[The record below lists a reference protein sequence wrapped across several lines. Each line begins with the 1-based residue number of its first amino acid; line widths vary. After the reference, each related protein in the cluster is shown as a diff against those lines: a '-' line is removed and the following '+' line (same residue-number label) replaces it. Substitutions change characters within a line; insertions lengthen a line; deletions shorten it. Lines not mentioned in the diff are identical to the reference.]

1 MAARL
6 VEALAAAP
14 SGVPIYKEIRR
25 AMLRRLADGAWAPG
39 LAIPSETRLKQ
50 EFGVAIG
57 TIRKAVD
64 ELVAENILIRQQ
76 GRGTFVATH
85 NRDRLLFY
93 FFHIERQDGHKE
105 YPHVHLLDF
114 ARGRADARGAA
125 RLGLKEGE
133 RVLRFR
139 NVLSLEGIKLM
150 LDDITLPERLFPKLT
165 EKRLRERPSTLY
177 NLYQDDYGISVVR
190 TEQRLRA
197 ALAPREIA
205 RPLELAAGLPMLEIH
220 RVAYAYHDAPVE
232 FRVSHVDTRN
242 HDYVGDTRR

>member
-6 VEALAAAP
+6 VEALGAAP

-25 AMLRRLADGAWAPG
+25 AMLSRLEQGAWAPG
-39 LAIPSETRLKQ
+39 MAIPSETKLKE

-85 NRDRLLFY
+85 TRDRLLFH
-93 FFHIERQDGHKE
+93 FFHVERQDGYKE
-105 YPHVHLLDF
+105 YPQVRLLDF
-114 ARGRADARGAA
+114 ERARADGYVAEK
-125 RLGLKEGE
+125 LGLKEGE
-133 RVLRFR
+133 RTLRFH
-139 NVLSLEGIKLM
+139 NVLSLEGEKLM

-177 NLYQDDYGISVVR
+177 NLYQDEFGLSVVR

-197 ALAPREIA
+197 ALAPRETVRA
-205 RPLELAAGLPMLEIH
+205 LGLEQGAPVLEIH
-220 RVAYAYHDAPVE
+220 RVAFAYNNLPVE
-232 FRVSHVDTRN
+232 LRVSHLDTAG
-242 HDYVGDTRR
+242 HDYVSGTRR

>member
-6 VEALAAAP
+6 VEALSSAP

-25 AMLRRLADGAWAPG
+25 AMLSRLEQGAWAPG
-39 LAIPSETRLKQ
+39 MAIPSEAKLKE

-85 NRDRLLFY
+85 NRDRLLFH

-105 YPHVHLLDF
+105 YPDVRMLDF
-114 ARGRADARGAA
+114 ERARADERSAA
-125 RLGLKEGE
+125 KLHIREGD

-139 NVLSLEGIKLM
+139 NVLALEGVKLM
-150 LDDITLPERLFPKLT
+150 LDEIILPERLFPKLT

-177 NLYQDDYGISVVR
+177 NLYQDEFGISVVR

-197 ALAPREIA
+197 GLAPREIVRA
-205 RPLELAAGLPMLEIH
+205 LGLAPGMPMLEIH
-220 RVAYAYHDAPVE
+220 RVAFAYNDLPVE
-232 FRVSHVDTRN
+232 FRISHVDTSK
-242 HDYVGDTRR
+242 HDYVGGTRR

>member
-6 VEALAAAP
+6 VEALSSAP

-25 AMLRRLADGAWAPG
+25 AMLSRLEQGAWAPG
-39 LAIPSETRLKQ
+39 MAIPSEAKLKE

-85 NRDRLLFY
+85 TRDRLLFH

-105 YPHVHLLDF
+105 YPDVRMLDF
-114 ARGRADARGAA
+114 ERTRADERSAA
-125 RLGLKEGE
+125 KLHIREGD

-139 NVLSLEGIKLM
+139 NVLSLEGTKLM
-150 LDDITLPERLFPKLT
+150 LDEIILPERLFPKLT

-177 NLYQDDYGISVVR
+177 NLYQDDFGISVVR

-197 ALAPREIA
+197 GLAPREIA
-205 RPLELAAGLPMLEIH
+205 RALGLAPGMPMLEIH
-220 RVAYAYHDAPVE
+220 RVAFAYNDLPVE
-232 FRVSHVDTRN
+232 FRISHVDTSK
-242 HDYVGDTRR
+242 HDYVGGTRR